1 MIFGYCQF
9 LTRLLQ
15 WLPILLPNL
24 KMVHSLFNELKER
37 YVIMLSDT
45 LPYVSELLEDMNEKV
60 NKESYKVIKF
70 IEKSTGENL
79 DTYI

>member
-1 MIFGYCQF
+1 MRESHYLIK
-9 LTRLLQ
+9 
-15 WLPILLPNL
+15 IISL
-24 KMVHSLFNELKER
+24 KMIYSLFNELKER

>member
-1 MIFGYCQF
+1 MRESHYLIK
-9 LTRLLQ
+9 
-15 WLPILLPNL
+15 IISL